1 MAVDEAA
8 WVEARRLYAAGDL
21 TLAAIAGEIGVS
33 VGQLRRRAK
42 AEGWARG
49 RSATANRRASAP
61 ARAGKRRTSDGRVAK
76 RTVGRTSD
84 DLPEGGNVR
93 AAVVNRL
100 YRAIDTKLKRLESRM
115 QSGKTLTAAD
125 SERETRELGTMVRSF
140 EKVTELAA
148 DLDRSRQPAAAS
160 RRGDLSAADAERMRR
175 EIAERLERLAGRGNI
190 GEGSGGA
197 G

>member
-8 WVEARRLYAAGDL
+8 WAEAFRLYSAGDL
-21 TLAAIAGEIGVS
+21 TLAAIADAIGVS
-33 VGQLRRRAK
+33 VDRLRRRAK
-42 AEGWARG
+42 AEGWTRG
-49 RSATANRRASAP
+49 RPESAERRAKVP
-61 ARAGKRRTSDGRVAK
+61 ARAAERGAPGRRIAKPPADGGAD
-76 RTVGRTSD
+76 G
-84 DLPEGGNVR
+84 LPEGGNVR

-148 DLDRSRQPAAAS
+148 DLDRSRQPAGTG

-175 EIAERLERLAGRGNI
+175 EIAERLERLAGRRNDP
-190 GEGSGGA
+190 EGSGGA